1 MSRSGDSVR
10 PSRSDNSVEVGGG
23 LGDRAGRHERDVGV
37 RNLGSCT
44 TVDDAVPRCPV
55 AQDDAPEADAIW
67 IGRQRQ
73 RWERSRGQHLAEHFL
88 APQPSDAWKAGDSS
102 PEVSHRPY

>member
-44 TVDDAVPRCPV
+44 TVDDAVPCCPV
-55 AQDDAPEADAIW
+55 AQDDAPDADAMVAPNVDESPNVDELIASEE
-67 IGRQRQ
+67 Q
-73 RWERSRGQHLAEHFL
+73 ESAEMPLVLLHVY
-88 APQPSDAWKAGDSS
+88 QPT
-102 PEVSHRPY
+102 